1 MALAKDM
8 IFYLNMTDK
17 DKSLS
22 ALHFY
27 AEAGVDEIIGY
38 EPLNRMNKNLAT
50 ALTQMAN
57 IQSHSAGL
65 VSPNQSIIRTISEAE
80 KSAKSLA
87 SGAGDLETLCE
98 AMKHFDTCSLKKTA
112 SNTVFGVGNT
122 GARIMLVGEA
132 PGAEEDRQGLPFVGI
147 SGQLLD
153 QMLDSISLKRS
164 SVYITNMLAWRPPGN
179 RKPTS
184 EEISMCLPFIQR
196 QIELVAPK
204 VLVFVGGTAA
214 TNLLDNP
221 AGITR
226 IRGRWFDYRIQDSE
240 PLNEIPAMPIFH
252 PAYLL
257 RQPALK
263 RMAWI
268 DLQAI
273 KARLEDI
280 D

>member
-1 MALAKDM
+1 
-8 IFYLNMTDK
+8 
-17 DKSLS
+17 
-22 ALHFY
+22 
-27 AEAGVDEIIGY
+27 
-38 EPLNRMNKNLAT
+38 
-50 ALTQMAN
+50 
-57 IQSHSAGL
+57 
-65 VSPNQSIIRTISEAE
+65 
-80 KSAKSLA
+80 
-87 SGAGDLETLCE
+87 
-98 AMKHFDTCSLKKTA
+98 
-112 SNTVFGVGNT
+112 
-122 GARIMLVGEA
+122 
-132 PGAEEDRQGLPFVGI
+132 
-147 SGQLLD
+147 
-153 QMLDSISLKRS
+153 
-164 SVYITNMLAWRPPGN
+164 
-179 RKPTS
+179 
-184 EEISMCLPFIQR
+184 MCLPFIRR

-204 VLVFVGGTAA
+204 VLIFVGGTSA

-226 IRGRWFDYRIQDSE
+226 IRGRWFDYRIQASE